1 MPAAQAQPPDPG
13 DLAPGTHHPGH
24 PRAGPLRQHTR
35 SIPRHISAPN
45 GPPPG
50 VRVHGPGTGWLAR
63 PQRAERDSRT
73 MAILPP
79 PPTRVTII
87 LARAQGGTLLRVRHT
102 RFGHSPDWA
111 RARSWHKRA
120 WITCLDNLEAFLA
133 GRPPPGHGMGD
144 LQATWLLRLTPR
156 DRAPIAPARIEPP
169 FWRILGIQRRSS
181 KAAQKGNS
189 APSLVNAK
197 CLPAVGRLSTA

>member
-1 MPAAQAQPPDPG
+1 
-13 DLAPGTHHPGH
+13 
-24 PRAGPLRQHTR
+24 
-35 SIPRHISAPN
+35 
-45 GPPPG
+45 
-50 VRVHGPGTGWLAR
+50 
-63 PQRAERDSRT
+63 

-133 GRPPPGHGMGD
+133 GRPPPAMEWV
-144 LQATWLLRLTPR
+144 TCKPR
-156 DRAPIAPARIEPP
+156 GCFASPRVTGSHRP
-169 FWRILGIQRRSS
+169 
-181 KAAQKGNS
+181 S
-189 APSLVNAK
+189 AH
-197 CLPAVGRLSTA
+197 